1 MAKTGIFLKYV
12 VMFALVG
19 SLESLLTVKAIDMM
33 DPYKRKSNPNRDL
46 IATGAGNLIAGLLGG
61 LPMISEVARSSANVN
76 SGAKTRWAN
85 VFHGMFILLFV
96 LFASQFLELIPNC
109 ALAAMLISVGIKLAH
124 PKEFAHVY
132 HIGKEQLAI
141 FIITIF
147 FTLFEDLLVGIFA
160 GIVLKM
166 IFHIF
171 NGVPIKNFFTTPVSV
186 SFIDGHY
193 ILKLEGSAV
202 FTNYL
207 RLKDKLDAIPPQQKV
222 TIDATEVQ
230 LIDHNT
236 LAAMEQ
242 FEKEY
247 TEDGGK
253 FEFVGLD
260 NMKPL
265 SNHGLSTRKRK

>member
-1 MAKTGIFLKYV
+1 
-12 VMFALVG
+12 
-19 SLESLLTVKAIDMM
+19 
-33 DPYKRKSNPNRDL
+33 
-46 IATGAGNLIAGLLGG
+46 
-61 LPMISEVARSSANVN
+61 
-76 SGAKTRWAN
+76 
-85 VFHGMFILLFV
+85 
-96 LFASQFLELIPNC
+96 
-109 ALAAMLISVGIKLAH
+109 
-124 PKEFAHVY
+124 
-132 HIGKEQLAI
+132 
-141 FIITIF
+141 
-147 FTLFEDLLVGIFA
+147 
-160 GIVLKM
+160 M